1 MTIPQAPPRIQ
12 VLLPVH
18 NRRAITERFI
28 RCLVAQTYA
37 SWHLI
42 LIDDGSSDGTAE
54 MARALVPDLTVL
66 RGDGT
71 WWWAGS
77 LHQGYRWLRRH
88 RAAQND
94 IVLIINDDTEFDAD
108 FFSAAATTLTGKRR
122 TLLLA
127 QLYDLATVELVE
139 VGTHAD
145 WRRLTFTGV
154 VDPQAINCFSTRGL
168 FLWLEDMREIGGF
181 HPRILPHYLSD
192 YEYTMRAH
200 AKGFSLLTSPAVN
213 LRYDSWATGI
223 RKLERQPLVPLL
235 KAALSRKSASNPIYW
250 TSFVLLACR
259 ARYIPINLL
268 RIWWRFFNEI
278 RAAL

>member
-1 MTIPQAPPRIQ
+1 MAIPPALPRIQ
-12 VLLPVH
+12 ILLPVH
-18 NRRAITERFI
+18 NRRATTERFI
-28 RCLVAQTYA
+28 RCLTAQTYPH
-37 SWHLI
+37 WHLV
-42 LIDDGSSDGTAE
+42 LIDDGSRDGTVE

-66 RGDGT
+66 HGDGT

-77 LHQGYRWLRRH
+77 LHRGYRWLRRH
-88 RAAQND
+88 GAAQND

-108 FFSAAATTLTGKRR
+108 FLSAAATVLAGKRR

-127 QLYDLATVELVE
+127 QLYDLATGEFVEL
-139 VGTHAD
+139 GAHAD

-154 VDPQAINCFSTRGL
+154 TDPQAINCFSTRGL
-168 FLWLEDMREIGGF
+168 FLWLADMQEIGGF

-213 LRYDSWATGI
+213 LRFDSWATGT
-223 RKLERQPLVPLL
+223 RKLERQPLLPLL
-235 KAALSRKSASNPIYW
+235 KTALSRKFANNPIYW

-259 ARYIPINLL
+259 ARYIPINLV
-268 RIWWRFFNEI
+268 RIWWRFLTDI